1 MAWISLIK
9 WGSVIFFSH
18 IIGFKDKLSL
28 ACTQQVCIYVWGEDL
43 LSSSIALCRYKQEK
57 KETWSRQKWIIT
69 TSDKHIQTAKSVGW
83 TLARGT
89 LISTR
94 WHHLRAAATLFF
106 RCLGLR
112 YSCRLFWTLFFH
124 TSPGYQ
130 KTNSLWTSTNADRA
144 FKVFTPHI
152 LYSDWEFFTASP
164 GGNGNTG
171 VCFDVCYRPM
181 WRGQGWL
188 KDFSNSPLER
198 PARYLTAS
206 CPTIHLH
213 LTCKQ
218 YLKALKACEHTTVT
232 R

>member
-130 KTNSLWTSTNADRA
+130 KSS
-144 FKVFTPHI
+144 KSKQTP
-152 LYSDWEFFTASP
+152 
-164 GGNGNTG
+164 
-171 VCFDVCYRPM
+171 C
-181 WRGQGWL
+181 
-188 KDFSNSPLER
+188 ER
-198 PARYLTAS
+198 PPTQTGLSKCSHLTSFTVIESFSRLHPEETGTLAFALMFAIAP
-206 CPTIHLH
+206 CDGVRDGWGTFPTLH
-213 LTCKQ
+213 LSDRLATWPPPV
-218 YLKALKACEHTTVT
+218 LLFIFI
-232 R
+232 